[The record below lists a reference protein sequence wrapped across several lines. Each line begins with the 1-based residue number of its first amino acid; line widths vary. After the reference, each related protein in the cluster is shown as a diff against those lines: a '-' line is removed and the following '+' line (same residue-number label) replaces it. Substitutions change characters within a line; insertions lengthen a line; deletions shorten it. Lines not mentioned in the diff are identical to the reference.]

1 METQVTRKTEII
13 SGKEYPL
20 TVTKQKGIQ
29 EIIVDG
35 KPVLVEAVTIFESPL
50 GTSRCFTRARAE
62 VTPEV
67 RDANLKKIREVA
79 TQAMI
84 DMGIW

>member
-1 METQVTRKTEII
+1 METTITHKTEMI

-20 TVTKQKGIQ
+20 TVTKQKGLQ

-50 GTSRCFTRARAE
+50 GVSRCFTRARAD
-62 VTPEV
+62 VSPDV
-67 RDANLKKIREVA
+67 REANLREIRDVA

>member
-1 METQVTRKTEII
+1 METQVTHKTEII
-13 SGKEYPL
+13 GGKEYPL

-29 EIIVDG
+29 EIIVAG
-35 KPVLVEAVTIFESPL
+35 KPVWVEDVTIFESPL
-50 GTSRCFTRARAE
+50 GTSRCFTRVREE
-62 VTPEV
+62 VPPEV

>member
-1 METQVTRKTEII
+1 MESTITHTTEMIG
-13 SGKEYPL
+13 GKKYPL

-29 EIIVDG
+29 EIIVAG

-50 GTSRCFTRARAE
+50 GTSRCFTRAKAE
-62 VTPEV
+62 VPPEV
-67 RDANLKKIREVA
+67 RDANLKRIKEVA

>member
-1 METQVTRKTEII
+1 MESTITHTTEII
-13 SGKEYPL
+13 GGKEYPL

-29 EIIVDG
+29 EIIVAG
-35 KPVLVEAVTIFESPL
+35 KPVWVEAVTIFESPL
-50 GTSRCFTRARAE
+50 GTSRCFTRVREE
-62 VTPEV
+62 VPPEV

>member
-1 METQVTRKTEII
+1 METTITHKTEII
-13 SGKEYPL
+13 GGKEYPL
-20 TVTKQKGIQ
+20 TVTKEKGIQ
-29 EIIVDG
+29 EIVVG
-35 KPVLVEAVTIFESPL
+35 GNPVLVEAVTIFESPL
-50 GTSRCFTRARAE
+50 GTSRCFTRAREE
-62 VTPEV
+62 VPPEV